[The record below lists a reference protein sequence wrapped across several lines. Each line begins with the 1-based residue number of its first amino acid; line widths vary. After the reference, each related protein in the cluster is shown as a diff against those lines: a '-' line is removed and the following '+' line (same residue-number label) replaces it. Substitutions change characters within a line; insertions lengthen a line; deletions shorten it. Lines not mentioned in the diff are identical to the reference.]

1 MFNRL
6 PGAMLVIGAFAPL
19 KKGPRL
25 LPCSLAAYPANYARV
40 TPSFNPAQPVAE
52 LVCNTVSSPLFSREL
67 IPQRFATCAASS
79 DPGVTDLFNPP
90 RAGGAAALWETL
102 NWKRTSTFPAA
113 LVAVCNSGLAG

>member
-52 LVCNTVSSPLFSREL
+52 LVCDTSSILLWNQGVQVFGVSSKPSSWAVLFSEL
-67 IPQRFATCAASS
+67 MRRCWYCFS
-79 DPGVTDLFNPP
+79 
-90 RAGGAAALWETL
+90 
-102 NWKRTSTFPAA
+102 
-113 LVAVCNSGLAG
+113 